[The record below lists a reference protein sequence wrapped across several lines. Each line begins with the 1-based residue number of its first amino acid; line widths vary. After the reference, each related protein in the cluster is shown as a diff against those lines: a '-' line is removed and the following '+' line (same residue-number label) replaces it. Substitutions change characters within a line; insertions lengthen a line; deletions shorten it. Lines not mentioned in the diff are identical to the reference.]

1 MCQILN
7 LDVKELLNKT
17 ENYGLFCAN
26 EQDERPLSHKS
37 DNFIQWPLFSDPTHL
52 L

>member
-1 MCQILN
+1 MRVLVCQILN

-26 EQDERPLSHKS
+26 ERK
-37 DNFIQWPLFSDPTHL
+37 
-52 L
+52 